1 MDNSRDSPSS
11 QWLVQ
16 VPLADLLALQN
27 MVGELEKVRMEN
39 AQLHK
44 RIEGLH
50 CTLYD
55 TLEVINDIKRQVSA
69 RRIA

>member
-16 VPLADLLALQN
+16 VPLTDLLALQN
-27 MVGELEKVRMEN
+27 MVSELEKVRMEN

-50 CTLYD
+50 RTLYD
-55 TLEVINDIKRQVSA
+55 TMEVINDLKRQVSA